1 MDTKTLTDR
10 LARRSNITRQQ
21 AASLMDALAAG
32 IKDACCNHDSVA
44 LPGFG
49 VLEPKKRAERV
60 VVNPSSSK
68 RMLIPPKIVVTFKS
82 SQLLKQK
89 LNI

>member
-10 LARRSNITRQQ
+10 LAKRCNITRQQ
-21 AASLMDALAAG
+21 ASTLMDSLAEG
-32 IKDACCNHDSVA
+32 IKDACCNLDSVA

-49 VLEPKKRAERV
+49 MLEPKKRAERV
-60 VVNPSSSK
+60 VVNPSSGK
-68 RMLIPPKIVVTFKS
+68 RMLVPPKIVVTFKS

-89 LNI
+89 MNL